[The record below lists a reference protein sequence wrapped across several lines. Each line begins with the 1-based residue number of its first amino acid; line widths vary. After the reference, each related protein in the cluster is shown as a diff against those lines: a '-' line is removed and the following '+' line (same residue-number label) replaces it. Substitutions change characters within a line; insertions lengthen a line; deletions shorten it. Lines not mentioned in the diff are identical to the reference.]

1 MARTAKT
8 LGFSVPPSLKN
19 EVERLAKQEGMTKSE
34 LFREML
40 RSYKQTKL
48 EREFFAIQRR
58 VSQRVREKGVFTEED
73 IEKLVLEG
81 R

>member
-8 LGFSVPPSLKN
+8 LGFSVPPNLKK
-19 EVERLAKQEGMTKSE
+19 EVERIAKQEGMTKSE

-40 RSYKQTKL
+40 RAYKQIKA
-48 EREFFAIQRR
+48 EQEFFSLQRR
-58 VSQRVREKGVFTEED
+58 VSQRAREKGVFTEED
-73 IEKLVLEG
+73 IEKLVLGG